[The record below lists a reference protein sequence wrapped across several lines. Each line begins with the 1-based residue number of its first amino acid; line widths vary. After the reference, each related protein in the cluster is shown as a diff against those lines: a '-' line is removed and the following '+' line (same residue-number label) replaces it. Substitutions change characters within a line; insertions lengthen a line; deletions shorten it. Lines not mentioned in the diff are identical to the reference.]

1 MKTTVAKP
9 PPTSSASAYGP
20 AEVDARIDDI
30 VTDILENII
39 IHSRTSFSNN
49 EIISLR
55 DKLNQAVDFVRQAHE
70 GQFRRSGEPYVF
82 HPLNVA
88 LDVSANHMVDLVSI
102 FGCLL
107 HDVMEDTHITDQVI
121 LETFGDDVLNVVDGM
136 TKIKNK
142 KIESFE
148 KFFSFSLKHPRI
160 LYIKIFDR
168 LHNMKTIGSLPLH
181 KQQRIAGETL
191 NIFFKICIRL
201 SLMDIADEM
210 ELLCNRV
217 LQPSKVASYA
227 ERVKELKD
235 LLRSSFDEMEEKI
248 WALAK
253 EKELPLL
260 SLEEYWKPFVDHY
273 NYDRMNVAE
282 AFRLRVIMK
291 DRYATYTMMGVINEH
306 FSHVRSSIYDYIS
319 VPRYNNHRSLRFDI
333 LHHGVKT
340 PMSITTKAFHVFN
353 RKGML
358 TYGFSED
365 SAKNMVYM
373 RHLEAYLKE
382 DGNFRDIERVFA
394 YHNPEEITVISE
406 DGLLFD
412 MEKVSTALDFAFK
425 VDPDLGLRAM
435 SAVIDG
441 TPVPIETRLTDGDQV
456 SIHSAPEPVITSA
469 SLDKCMAY
477 RSKHLLANYLN
488 CRARLAV
495 AGYAR
500 SFLERTL
507 FRYQVDLDEFW
518 RRFNQRYS
526 EAEQTEKLI
535 GILED
540 KNLCDSVIL
549 DLRLI
554 TEKRIQD
561 IKTMEINFLN
571 RIGSWFSSRPR
582 SQFLRVPYLDFPVG
596 HCPFCMPVLKDFCAG
611 VFQDNKLVIHRSSC
625 SLLRNTL
632 PEKLFP
638 LKWQPQV
645 EDMVSVSM
653 EILASDEYGMGN
665 RITSAFRKAHLNMVE
680 LMGRSVQDTM
690 VFDVKVEETTAD
702 KISHVLEK
710 LRDIKEVRE
719 IRLE

>member
-1 MKTTVAKP
+1 MKTTVAK
-9 PPTSSASAYGP
+9 TSPNPSVYDPELIG
-20 AEVDARIDDI
+20 ARIDDI

-39 IHSRTSFSNN
+39 IHSRTSFSND
-49 EIISLR
+49 EIISFR
-55 DKLNQAVDFVRQAHE
+55 DKLNHTVDFVKRAHE

-82 HPLNVA
+82 HPLTVA
-88 LDVSANHMVDLVSI
+88 LDVSANHMVDFVSL

-107 HDVMEDTHITDQVI
+107 HDVMEDTHVTDQDI
-121 LETFGDDVLNVVDGM
+121 LENFGQDVLNVVDGM

-142 KIESFE
+142 KMESFD

-168 LHNMKTIGSLPLH
+168 LHNMKTIGSLPIQ

-210 ELLCNRV
+210 ELLCNQV
-217 LQPSKVASYA
+217 LQSPKVSRYT

-235 LLRSSFDEMEEKI
+235 TLRSGFDEIEEKI
-248 WALAK
+248 WNLAR

-260 SLEEYWKPFVDHY
+260 SLEEYWKPFVNHY
-273 NYDRMNVAE
+273 NYDRMIAAD

-291 DRYATYTMMGVINEH
+291 DRYAAYTMMGVINEH

-319 VPRYNNHRSLRFDI
+319 VPRYNNHRSLRFEI
-333 LHHGVKT
+333 LHHGVKI
-340 PMSITTKAFHVFN
+340 PMSITTKEYHVFN

-365 SAKNMVYM
+365 AAKNMVYM
-373 RHLEAYLKE
+373 RHLETYLKE
-382 DGNFRDIERVFA
+382 DGDFKDIQRVFA

-406 DGLLFD
+406 DGVPYD
-412 MEKVSTALDFAFK
+412 MEKVSTALDFVFK
-425 VDPDLGLRAM
+425 IDPELGLRAV

-441 TPVPIETRLTDGDQV
+441 TPVPIETRLTDGDQI
-456 SIHSAPEPVITSA
+456 SINSAPEPVITSA
-469 SLDKCMAY
+469 SLDKCITY
-477 RSKHLLANYLN
+477 RSKQIITKYLN
-488 CRARLAV
+488 DRARVAA

-518 RRFNQRYS
+518 RRFKQRYN
-526 EAEQTEKLI
+526 ENEQIEKFI
-535 GILED
+535 GILEN
-540 KNLCDSVIL
+540 KNLCDVLIL

-554 TEKRIQD
+554 TQKRIQD
-561 IKTMEINFLN
+561 IRTMEINFLN
-571 RIGSWFSSRPR
+571 RMIGAWFSNRPR

-596 HCPFCMPVLKDFCAG
+596 HCPFCIPVLKDSCVG
-611 VFQDNKLVIHRSSC
+611 VFENNRLVIHRSICRSVQNI
-625 SLLRNTL
+625 SL
-632 PEKLFP
+632 EKFFP
-638 LKWQPQV
+638 LKWKSQV
-645 EDMVSVSM
+645 QVKVLVSM

-665 RITSAFRKAHLNMVE
+665 RITSAFRKTHLNMVE

-690 VFDVKVEETTAD
+690 VFDVKVEETSAD

-710 LRDIKEVRE
+710 LREIKAVRE